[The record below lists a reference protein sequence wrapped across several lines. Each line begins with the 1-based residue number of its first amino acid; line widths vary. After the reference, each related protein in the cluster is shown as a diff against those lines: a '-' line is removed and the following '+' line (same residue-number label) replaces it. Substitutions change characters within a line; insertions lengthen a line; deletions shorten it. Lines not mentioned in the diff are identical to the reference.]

1 MKILYR
7 PSSGQEI
14 FELETDP
21 RHASK
26 RSATWSGATVQ
37 GRKKPQSFEK
47 HFLKLRNFKFSK
59 PYMIEIACGDMVFTP
74 PPGLGI
80 AIRLRTA
87 LLSLIGRTITNP
99 GQRPIDHRR
108 RMFTLGAGPIRLA
121 IITPSGNVL
130 TIGISIFGETDRF
143 PLCGHVAGSPVNR
156 FEIPELGRPKARCRP
171 HAEEIVS
178 LHHPDKY
185 IN

>member
-1 MKILYR
+1 MK
-7 PSSGQEI
+7 
-14 FELETDP
+14 F
-21 RHASK
+21 
-26 RSATWSGATVQ
+26 
-37 GRKKPQSFEK
+37 
-47 HFLKLRNFKFSK
+47 RNFKFLK
-59 PYMIEIACGDMVFTP
+59 PYLIEIACGDMMFTP

-87 LLSLIGRTITNP
+87 LLSLIGRTFTNP

-156 FEIPELGRPKARCRP
+156 FEIPEVPGTAVRLGDKARCRP

>member
-1 MKILYR
+1 
-7 PSSGQEI
+7 
-14 FELETDP
+14 
-21 RHASK
+21 
-26 RSATWSGATVQ
+26 
-37 GRKKPQSFEK
+37 
-47 HFLKLRNFKFSK
+47 
-59 PYMIEIACGDMVFTP
+59 MIEIACGDMVFTP

-87 LLSLIGRTITNP
+87 LLSLIGRTFTNP

-121 IITPSGNVL
+121 IVIPSGNVL
-130 TIGISIFGETDRF
+130 TIGISIFA
-143 PLCGHVAGSPVNR
+143 LCGHVAGSPVNR
-156 FEIPELGRPKARCRP
+156 FEIPEVLRDKARCRP